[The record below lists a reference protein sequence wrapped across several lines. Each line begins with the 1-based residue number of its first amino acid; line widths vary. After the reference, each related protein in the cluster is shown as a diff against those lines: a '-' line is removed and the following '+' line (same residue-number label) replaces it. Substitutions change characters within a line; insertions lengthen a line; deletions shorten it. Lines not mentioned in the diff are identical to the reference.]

1 MQIIRISTIL
11 RATLLVDAATCAAM
25 GLLMTLFPT
34 KLSNLMALP
43 APLFFYAGLSLFP
56 FSGFFLYVGTRR
68 KTVSALVWAIIL
80 GNVLWT
86 LDSVLILLTGRV
98 TPNVFGLCFVLFQAA
113 GVAVLAGIELIGLK
127 RSEAE
132 TGAAFQHS

>member
-1 MQIIRISTIL
+1 MPTIRISTFL

-25 GLLMTLFPT
+25 GLLMTLFST
-34 KLSNLMALP
+34 RLSNLMALP
-43 APLFFYAGLSLFP
+43 APLLLYAGLSLFP
-56 FSGFFLYVGTRR
+56 FSGFLLYVATRG
-68 KTVSALVWAIIL
+68 KTAAPLVWAIVL
-80 GNVLWT
+80 GNALWT
-86 LDSVLILLTGRV
+86 LGSILILPAGWV

-113 GVAVLAGIELIGLK
+113 GVAVLAGLELIGLK